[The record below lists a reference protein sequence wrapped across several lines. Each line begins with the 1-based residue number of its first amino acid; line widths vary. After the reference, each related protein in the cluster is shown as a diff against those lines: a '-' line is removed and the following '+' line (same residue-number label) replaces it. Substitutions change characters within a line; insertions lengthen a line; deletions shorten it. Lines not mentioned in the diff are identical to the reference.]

1 MQTLWMVWGCLIQL
15 RKALPGSTTVRG
27 VKMLPKRLWKRKPG
41 IGVKG
46 GQKLK
51 SHSGAMKRFKVS
63 ANGKVR
69 VMPAGK
75 QHLNYGTS
83 GRKRQKLRQWQNLHE
98 TQAKT
103 IRMLM
108 LQHRRPLHP
117 YYKPKAKLQL
127 RDQPLSDGELKELLS

>member
-1 MQTLWMVWGCLIQL
+1 MASPM
-15 RKALPGSTTVRG
+15 PGTSTVRTL
-27 VKMLPKRLWKRKPG
+27 KLYPKRAWKRKKG
-41 IGVKG
+41 IGIPG

-51 SHSGAMKRFKVS
+51 SHSGCLKRFKVS

-69 VMPAGK
+69 VMPSGK

-83 GRKRQKLRQWQNLHE
+83 GRKRQKLRKWRNLHP

-108 LQHRRPLHP
+108 L
-117 YYKPKAKLQL
+117 KV
-127 RDQPLSDGELKELLS
+127 